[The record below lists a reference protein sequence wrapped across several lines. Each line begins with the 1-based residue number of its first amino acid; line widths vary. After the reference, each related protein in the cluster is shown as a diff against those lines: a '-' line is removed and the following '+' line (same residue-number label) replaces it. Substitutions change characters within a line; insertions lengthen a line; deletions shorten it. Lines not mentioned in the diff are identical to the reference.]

1 MVDLAVGV
9 ELDHEAGCDKSDKDG
24 AGDKEDANRLLWELR
39 SCLDSIGDKYGLGTP
54 WGLHLAEME
63 GGAGD
68 EALEVGKDVAGDT
81 VGVVVGLVKSG
92 WDTELVQTRLDNLE
106 SFLWGNIGTL

>member
-1 MVDLAVGV
+1 
-9 ELDHEAGCDKSDKDG
+9 
-24 AGDKEDANRLLWELR
+24 
-39 SCLDSIGDKYGLGTP
+39 
-54 WGLHLAEME
+54 ME